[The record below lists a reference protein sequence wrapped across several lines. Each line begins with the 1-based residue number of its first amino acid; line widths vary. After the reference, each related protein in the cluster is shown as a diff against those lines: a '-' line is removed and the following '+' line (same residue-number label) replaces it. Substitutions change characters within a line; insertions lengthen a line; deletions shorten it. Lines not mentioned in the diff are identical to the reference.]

1 MKAFEIPNI
10 LESIIDRVEL
20 TTNYWVLYD
29 LARLIVVILYESH
42 ICCCGL
48 YYVGLLDSEKSWIIE
63 SDLIN
68 DTWIV
73 KYVNEIYILAEY
85 ILLEHY
91 YNDNYWLWGYDTT
104 KSYRKRIP
112 YICGYFFM
120 LYIWILNYMHWVNI
134 GLVVIE
140 KPSNQNGFK

>member
-1 MKAFEIPNI
+1 MIVMQDSSLYLILLLKAFEIPNI

-29 LARLIVVILYESH
+29 LVRLIVVILYESH

-48 YYVGLLDSEKSWIIE
+48 YYVGLLDTEKSWIIE

-73 KYVNEIYILAEY
+73 KYVNEIYILA
-85 ILLEHY
+85 
-91 YNDNYWLWGYDTT
+91 
-104 KSYRKRIP
+104 
-112 YICGYFFM
+112 
-120 LYIWILNYMHWVNI
+120 
-134 GLVVIE
+134 
-140 KPSNQNGFK
+140 